1 MKVWSSDQQTDQS
14 WLMCVLMNAW
24 MFGVLIISNSM
35 DSPRNPPHGVRQRL
49 EGGKIRI
56 LEKNMAAIDA
66 QDIRT
71 LLAGKIK
78 DYNLHQYLLY

>member
-1 MKVWSSDQQTDQS
+1 
-14 WLMCVLMNAW
+14 
-24 MFGVLIISNSM
+24 M

-66 QDIRT
+66 QDIRI

-78 DYNLHQYLLY
+78 DYNLHQCLLY